1 MCLTDGEVRNIS
13 QGFSFTDFPFLCTR
27 IEMKGLSRFVSCF
40 PSVSEVSIPN
50 PGDHS
55 TLLVS
60 FHLKRH
66 MGDFVIQVTTNSRLQ
81 TKSTYN
87 CWLRCTAPAC
97 CWWWSPGSP
106 SGSTGR
112 PPQTGSRWASPQCS
126 PWPSWASRLGRT
138 CPRWLTPPPWTTSSS
153 SLSCTS
159 SPQLSRWRGTLM
171 IGLHHRYRK

>member
-1 MCLTDGEVRNIS
+1 MGKCGILVRGFLS
-13 QGFSFTDFPFLCTR
+13 QIFLFCAH
-27 IEMKGLSRFVSCF
+27 ILKWKDWADLNPCF

-81 TKSTYN
+81 TESTHN
-87 CWLRCTAPAC
+87 CWHRCTAPAC
-97 CWWWSPGSP
+97 CWWWSPGCH

-138 CPRWLTPPPWTTSSS
+138 CPRSPIPPLWTTSSS
-153 SLSCTS
+153 SPSCTS
-159 SPQLSRWRGTLM
+159 SPQLSRWRGNLM